1 MTYSE
6 EIKILGKAE
15 IHADG
20 ACWQE
25 TGGGVGGWGAIIKQ
39 NGEERQIYGGDSST
53 TNNKMEMTACIKAL
67 ESLSE
72 RSIVTLYTDSKYLIN
87 GITMWIRGWK
97 RNGWLTKDGEPVKNR
112 ELWQQLDYLC
122 SLHHVNWQ
130 WVRGHSGNRGNEIAD
145 ALAVKG
151 KEEEKARIKAWLERK
166 FEPPIS
172 QPIEIRIDFA
182 KNEGAAND

>member
-1 MTYSE
+1 MTYYKNE
-6 EIKILGKAE
+6 EKKNKAE

-25 TGGGVGGWGAIIKQ
+25 SGRGVGGWGALISE
-39 NGEERQIYGGDSST
+39 NGEERTISGGDGCT

-67 ESLSE
+67 QDLKEPSE
-72 RSIVTLYTDSKYLIN
+72 VNLFTDSKYLVN

-97 RNGWLTKDGEPVKNR
+97 KNDWVTKTGDPVKNR
-112 ELWQQLDYLC
+112 ELWEALDYL
-122 SLHHVNWQ
+122 STVHKINWQ

-151 KEEEKARIKAWLERK
+151 KEEEKERIRLKLSRG
-166 FEPPIS
+166 S
-172 QPIEIRIDFA
+172 L
-182 KNEGAAND
+182 